1 MLKLSLI
8 APLIA
13 LTFLTNPFAIHKESI
28 SPTGVL
34 AFSSEPSLFDDL
46 ETIAKAP
53 KFDPR
58 NELTPIKDQGD
69 TNLCWAYSA
78 INASEANIIKQGI
91 GNKDTLRLN
100 PQALAYRK
108 YVRNAD
114 PLGNTSQYYDRYAG
128 EWTSRAGAIENTAP
142 ILNMWQGPIGGD
154 KPAAD
159 VYENSLYRL
168 ESASL
173 ISSGLSGAE
182 RIQEIKN
189 AIARYG
195 AVTAST
201 VYDGGT
207 KPYYNDKAVSN
218 GIAHA
223 ITLVGWDDTLDKSLF
238 KPGSVETNGGW
249 LVKNSYSENGYFYL
263 TYESK
268 IVDNTSWSFSYAP
281 KERYDYNYYYDN
293 NDIDFALMKLKQC
306 ANVFE
311 AKKGTNE
318 KPEYLEA
325 INVGFTGYNVDVN
338 VKVYA
343 NLPGWGP
350 TSIEKGTLI
359 ASQTKTFA
367 YGGYQTIVLDHPI
380 SLSPNSYFA
389 IAVEVSS
396 STSSPFLRIIQSQER
411 KPSFAKGYESYD
423 YILNGSGIARI
434 KAYTKCK
441 VASNEHTHDWGEPVY
456 TWNEDNSSVS
466 AKRTCKTDSTH
477 VEEET
482 VGVTESVL
490 QAATCIQKGEKRL
503 TSNAFTN
510 PAFSIQTKDIVLD
523 YGPHTFGEWIPVQ
536 EPTEEQEGIQ
546 GHRDCLVCHKHFD
559 QEGNEIQDLSIPKL
573 PRKVTITV
581 INGSSNASKVEVG
594 TSITVTA
601 DKPKEGMRF
610 KGWADASNHIVSQEE
625 VYTFVV
631 TEDIMLT
638 AIYEPIPVDSSSSE
652 DTNSSSSSSSDYPSS
667 SSSSSGD
674 SSKSDSPILSNGS
687 SSSTESS
694 EDSGSNKP
702 NENTP
707 SSLSSAGIIAISVV
721 SASAVASLSGVIIYK
736 TIRKKRINK

>member
-1 MLKLSLI
+1 MLKLSLV

-13 LTFLTNPFAIHKESI
+13 LAFLTNPFAVHKESI

-34 AFSSEPSLFDDL
+34 ALSESPSLFDDP

-58 NELTPIKDQGD
+58 NELTPVKDQGD

-78 INASEANIIKQGI
+78 IHASEANILKQGI

-114 PLGNTSQYYDRYAG
+114 PLGNSSQYYDRYAG

-142 ILNMWQGPIGGD
+142 ILSMWQGPVGGN
-154 KPAAD
+154 KPATD

-173 ISSGLSGAE
+173 ISSGSSGAE

-201 VYDGGT
+201 FYDGGT

-223 ITLVGWDDTLDKSLF
+223 ITLIGWDDTLDKSLF

-249 LVKNSYSENGYFYL
+249 LVKNSYNDNGYFYL

-268 IVDNTSWSFSYAP
+268 IVDNTSWSFGYAP

-293 NDIDFALMKLKQC
+293 NDIDFSLMKLKQC

-311 AKKGTNE
+311 AKKGTSE

-325 INVGFTGYNVDVN
+325 INVGFTGYNVDVT
-338 VKVYA
+338 VKVYTD
-343 NLPGWGP
+343 LPGWGP
-350 TSIEKGTLI
+350 TSIEKGTLV
-359 ASQTKTFA
+359 ASQTKTFS
-367 YGGYQTIVLDHPI
+367 YGGYQTLVLDQPI
-380 SLSPNSYFA
+380 LLSPNSYFA

-396 STSSPFLRIIQSQER
+396 STSSPFLRIIQSQEK

-441 VASNEHTHDWGEPVY
+441 AASSEHIHDWAEPVY
-456 TWNEDNSSVS
+456 TWSEDSRSVS
-466 AKRTCKTDSTH
+466 AKRICKTDSTH
-477 VEEET
+477 IEEET
-482 VGVTESVL
+482 VGVTETVL
-490 QAATCIQKGEKRL
+490 QEATCRQKGEKRL
-503 TSNAFTN
+503 TSKPFTN
-510 PAFSIQTKDIVLD
+510 PAFSTQTKDIVLD
-523 YGPHTFGEWIPVQ
+523 YGPHYFGEWIPVQ

-546 GHRDCLVCHKHFD
+546 GHKDCLVCHKHFD

-594 TSITVTA
+594 TSVTVTA
-601 DKPKEGMRF
+601 NQPKEGMRF

-631 TEDIMLT
+631 TEDITLT
-638 AIYEPIPVDSSSSE
+638 AVYERIPVDSSSSE
-652 DTNSSSSSSSDYPSS
+652 DTNSSSSSSSKNTSSNSSVSSKSDNPILSSGSS
-667 SSSSSGD
+667 SSSESSG
-674 SSKSDSPILSNGS
+674 
-687 SSSTESS
+687 
-694 EDSGSNKP
+694 DSGSNKP
-702 NENTP
+702 DSPNENAP
-707 SSLSSAGIIAISVV
+707 SSLSSAGIIAISVISVAAVV
-721 SASAVASLSGVIIYK
+721 SLGGMIIYK
-736 TIRKKRINK
+736 AMKKRKLK

>member
-1 MLKLSLI
+1 MLKLSFI
-8 APLIA
+8 TPLIA
-13 LTFLTNPFAIHKESI
+13 LTFPMNPFAVYKKSI

-34 AFSSEPSLFDDL
+34 ASTSNPSLRDDP
-46 ETIAKAP
+46 EVIAKAP

-58 NELTPIKDQGD
+58 NELTPVKDQGD

-78 INASEANIIKQGI
+78 TNASEANILKQGI

-142 ILNMWQGPIGGD
+142 ILSMWQGPIGGD
-154 KPAAD
+154 KPAAN

-189 AIARYG
+189 ATARYG

-201 VYDGGT
+201 FYDGGT

-223 ITLVGWDDTLDKSLF
+223 ITLIGWDDTLDKSLF

-249 LVKNSYSENGYFYL
+249 LVKNSYSDNGYFYL

-268 IVDNTSWSFSYAP
+268 IVDSASWSFSYAP

-293 NDIDFALMKLKQC
+293 NDIDFSLMKLKQC

-311 AKKGTNE
+311 AKKGTSE

-325 INVGFTGYNVDVN
+325 INVGFTGYNVDVT
-338 VKVYA
+338 VKVYTD
-343 NLPGWGP
+343 LPGWGP
-350 TSIEKGTLI
+350 TSIEKGTQV
-359 ASQTKTFA
+359 ASQTKTFS
-367 YGGYQTIVLDHPI
+367 YGGYQTLVLDQPI
-380 SLSPNSYFA
+380 LLSPGSYFA

-396 STSSPFLRIIQSQER
+396 STSSPFLRIIQSQEK

-441 VASNEHTHDWGEPVY
+441 VAPSEHAHDWGEPTYV
-456 TWNEDNSSVS
+456 WSEESRSVS
-466 AKRTCKTDSTH
+466 AKRICKTDSSH
-477 VEEET
+477 IEEET
-482 VGVTESVL
+482 VGVIESVL
-490 QAATCIQKGEKRL
+490 QEATCRQKGEKRL
-503 TSNAFTN
+503 TSKPFTN
-510 PAFSIQTKDIVLD
+510 PAFSTQTKDIVLD
-523 YGPHTFGEWIPVQ
+523 YGPHSFGEWIPVQ

-546 GHRDCLVCHKHFD
+546 GHKDCLACHKHFD

-594 TSITVTA
+594 TSVTVTA
-601 DKPKEGMRF
+601 NQPKEGMRF
-610 KGWADASNHIVSQEE
+610 KGWADAPNHIVSQEE
-625 VYTFVV
+625 VYTFVA
-631 TEDIMLT
+631 TEDVTLT
-638 AIYEPIPVDSSSSE
+638 AIYERIPVDTSSSE
-652 DTNSSSSSSSDYPSS
+652 DTNSSSSSSSENTSS
-667 SSSSSGD
+667 NSSV

-687 SSSTESS
+687 SSSSESS
-694 EDSGSNKP
+694 WDSGSNKP
-702 NENTP
+702 DSPNENA
-707 SSLSSAGIIAISVV
+707 SSSFSSAGIIAISVV
-721 SASAVASLSGVIIYK
+721 SVAAVTSLGGIIVFK
-736 TIRKKRINK
+736 AIRKKRINK

>member
-1 MLKLSLI
+1 MLKLSV
-8 APLIA
+8 AVPLLA
-13 LTFLTNPFAIHKESI
+13 LAFASGSFSIHKESI

-34 AFSSEPSLFDDL
+34 AFSSIPSLRDDP
-46 ETIAKAP
+46 EVIAKAP

-58 NELTPIKDQGD
+58 NELTPVKDQGD

-78 INASEANIIKQGI
+78 IHASEANILKQGI

-114 PLGNTSQYYDRYAG
+114 PLGDTSQYYDRYAG

-142 ILNMWQGPIGGD
+142 ILSMWQGPIEGN
-154 KPAAD
+154 KPATD

-173 ISSGLSGAE
+173 ISSGLSGTE

-201 VYDGGT
+201 FYDGGT

-218 GIAHA
+218 GVPHA
-223 ITLVGWDDTLDKSLF
+223 ITLIGWDDTLDKSLF

-249 LVKNSYSENGYFYL
+249 LVKNSYNDNGYFYL

-268 IVDNTSWSFSYAP
+268 IVDSTSWSFGYAP

-293 NDIDFALMKLKQC
+293 NDIDFSLMKLKQC

-311 AKKGTNE
+311 AKKGTSE

-325 INVGFTGYNVDVN
+325 INVGFTGYNVDVT
-338 VKVYA
+338 VKVYID
-343 NLPGWGP
+343 LPGWGP
-350 TSIEKGTLI
+350 TSIEKGTLVV
-359 ASQTKTFA
+359 SQTKTFS
-367 YGGYQTIVLDHPI
+367 YGGYQTLVLDQPI
-380 SLSPNSYFA
+380 LLSPSSYFA

-396 STSSPFLRIIQSQER
+396 STSSPFLRIIQSQEK

-441 VASNEHTHDWGEPVY
+441 VAPSEHAHDWGEPTYV
-456 TWNEDNSSVS
+456 WSEESRSVS
-466 AKRTCKTDSTH
+466 AKRICKTDSSH
-477 VEEET
+477 IEEET
-482 VGVTESVL
+482 VGVIESVL
-490 QAATCIQKGEKRL
+490 QEATCRQKGEKRL
-503 TSNAFTN
+503 TSKPFTN
-510 PAFSIQTKDIVLD
+510 PAFSTQTKDIVLD
-523 YGPHTFGEWIPVQ
+523 YGPHSFGEWIPIQ

-546 GHRDCLVCHKHFD
+546 GHKDCLVCHKHFD
-559 QEGNEIQDLSIPKL
+559 QAGNEIQDLSIPKL

-594 TSITVTA
+594 TSVTVTA
-601 DKPKEGMRF
+601 NQPKEGMRF
-610 KGWADASNHIVSQEE
+610 KGWADASNRVVSQEE
-625 VYTFVV
+625 VYTFVA
-631 TEDIMLT
+631 TEDVTLT
-638 AIYEPIPVDSSSSE
+638 AIYERIPVDTSSSE
-652 DTNSSSSSSSDYPSS
+652 DTNSSSSSSSENTSS
-667 SSSSSGD
+667 NSSV
-674 SSKSDSPILSNGS
+674 SSKSDSPILSSGS
-687 SSSTESS
+687 SSSSESS
-694 EDSGSNKP
+694 GDSGSNKPDSP

-707 SSLSSAGIIAISVV
+707 SSLSSAGIIAISVISV
-721 SASAVASLSGVIIYK
+721 AAVASLGGVIIYNA
-736 TIRKKRINK
+736 TKKRKLK

>member
-1 MLKLSLI
+1 MLKLSLVT
-8 APLIA
+8 PLIA
-13 LTFLTNPFAIHKESI
+13 LTFLANPFAVHKESI

-34 AFSSEPSLFDDL
+34 AFSSIPSLWD
-46 ETIAKAP
+46 EPEAIAKAP

-58 NELTPIKDQGD
+58 NELTPVKDQGD

-78 INASEANIIKQGI
+78 TNASEANILKQGI
-91 GNKDTLRLN
+91 GDKDTLRLN

-114 PLGNTSQYYDRYAG
+114 PLGNTSQYYDRYAS
-128 EWTSRAGAIENTAP
+128 EWTSKAGAIENTAP
-142 ILNMWQGPIGGD
+142 VLSMWQGPIGGD

-159 VYENSLYRL
+159 VHENTLYRL

-189 AIARYG
+189 AIAQYG

-201 VYDGGT
+201 FYDGGT

-223 ITLVGWDDTLDKSLF
+223 ITLIGWDDTLDKSLF

-249 LVKNSYSENGYFYL
+249 LVKNSYNDNGYFYL

-268 IVDNTSWSFSYAP
+268 IVDNTSWSFGYAP

-293 NDIDFALMKLKQC
+293 NDIDFSLMKLKQC

-311 AKKGTNE
+311 AKKGTSE

-325 INVGFTGYNVDVN
+325 INVGFTGYNVDVT
-338 VKVYA
+338 VKVYTD
-343 NLPGWGP
+343 LPGWGP
-350 TSIEKGTLI
+350 TSIEKGTLV
-359 ASQTKTFA
+359 ASQTKTFP
-367 YGGYQTIVLDHPI
+367 YGGYQTLVLDQPI
-380 SLSPNSYFA
+380 LLSPSSYFA
-389 IAVEVSS
+389 VAVEVSS
-396 STSSPFLRIIQSQER
+396 STSSPFLRIIQSQEK

-441 VASNEHTHDWGEPVY
+441 VASNEHIHDWGEPTYV
-456 TWNEDNSSVS
+456 WSENNSSVS
-466 AKRTCKTDSTH
+466 AKRICKTDSTH
-477 VEEET
+477 IEEET
-482 VGVTESVL
+482 VGVTESIL
-490 QAATCIQKGEKRL
+490 QEATCLQKGEKRL
-503 TSNAFTN
+503 TSNPFAN
-510 PAFSIQTKDIVLD
+510 PAFSTQTKDIVLD
-523 YGPHTFGEWIPVQ
+523 NGPHYFGEWIPAQ
-536 EPTEEQEGIQ
+536 EPTEEQEGVQ

-573 PRKVTITV
+573 PKKITITV

-594 TSITVTA
+594 TSVTVTA
-601 DKPKEGMRF
+601 NQPKEGMRF

-625 VYTFVV
+625 VYTFVA
-631 TEDIMLT
+631 TEDVTLT
-638 AIYEPIPVDSSSSE
+638 AIYERIPVDTSSSE
-652 DTNSSSSSSSDYPSS
+652 ETNSSSSSSSENTSS
-667 SSSSSGD
+667 NSSI
-674 SSKSDSPILSNGS
+674 SSKSDSPILSSGS
-687 SSSTESS
+687 SSSSESS
-694 EDSGSNKP
+694 GDSGSNKPDSP

-707 SSLSSAGIIAISVV
+707 SSLSSVGIITISVV
-721 SASAVASLSGVIIYK
+721 SATAVVSLGGVIIYNA
-736 TIRKKRINK
+736 TKKRKLK

>member
-8 APLIA
+8 TPLIA
-13 LTFLTNPFAIHKESI
+13 LTFLMNPFAIHRESI

-34 AFSSEPSLFDDL
+34 AFSSGPSLFDDP
-46 ETIAKAP
+46 ETIALAP

-58 NELTPIKDQGD
+58 NELTPVKDQGD

-78 INASEANIIKQGI
+78 IHASEANILKQGI

-142 ILNMWQGPIGGD
+142 VLSMWQGPIGGD
-154 KPAAD
+154 KPAAN
-159 VYENSLYRL
+159 VHENTLYRL

-189 AIARYG
+189 AVARYG

-201 VYDGGT
+201 FYDGGT

-223 ITLVGWDDTLDKSLF
+223 ITLIGWDDTLDKSLF

-249 LVKNSYSENGYFYL
+249 LVKNSYNDNGYFYL

-293 NDIDFALMKLKQC
+293 SETDFSLIKLRQC

-311 AKKGTNE
+311 AKKGTSE

-325 INVGFTGYNVDVN
+325 INVGFTGYNVDVT
-338 VKVYA
+338 VKVYTD
-343 NLPGWGP
+343 LPEWGP
-350 TSIEKGTLI
+350 TSIEKGTQV
-359 ASQTKTFA
+359 ASQTKTFS
-367 YGGYQTIVLDHPI
+367 YGGYQTIVLNQPI
-380 SLSPNSYFA
+380 LLSPGSYFA

-396 STSSPFLRIIQSQER
+396 STSSPFLRIIQSQEK
-411 KPSFAKGYESYD
+411 KPSLAKGYESYD

-441 VASNEHTHDWGEPVY
+441 ATSSEHIHDWGEPTYV
-456 TWNEDNSSVS
+456 WNENNSSVS
-466 AKRTCKTDSTH
+466 AKRICKTDSTH
-477 VEEET
+477 IEEET
-482 VGVTESVL
+482 VEVTETVL
-490 QAATCIQKGEKRL
+490 QEATCLQNGEKLL
-503 TSNAFTN
+503 TSKPFTN
-510 PAFSIQTKDIVLD
+510 PAFSTQTKDIILD
-523 YGPHTFGEWIPVQ
+523 YGPHSFGEWIPIQ

-546 GHRDCLVCHKHFD
+546 GHKDCLVCHKHFD

-594 TSITVTA
+594 TSVTVTA
-601 DKPKEGMRF
+601 DKPKEGMQF
-610 KGWADASNHIVSQEE
+610 KGWADGFGHIVSYEE
-625 VYTFVV
+625 IYTFVA
-631 TEDIMLT
+631 TEDITLT
-638 AIYEPIPVDSSSSE
+638 AIYERIPVDTSSSE
-652 DTNSSSSSSSDYPSS
+652 NTNSSSSSSSENTSS
-667 SSSSSGD
+667 NSSI
-674 SSKSDSPILSNGS
+674 SSKSDNPILSNGS
-687 SSSTESS
+687 SSSSESS
-694 EDSGSNKP
+694 GDSGSNKPDSP

-707 SSLSSAGIIAISVV
+707 SSLSFAGIIAISIVSATAVV
-721 SASAVASLSGVIIYK
+721 SLGGVIIYK
-736 TIRKKRINK
+736 ATKKRKLK

>member
-1 MLKLSLI
+1 MLKLSFI
-8 APLIA
+8 TTLIA
-13 LTFLTNPFAIHKESI
+13 LTFSMNPFAVYKKSI

-34 AFSSEPSLFDDL
+34 VSTSNPSLRDDP
-46 ETIAKAP
+46 EVIAKVP

-58 NELTPIKDQGD
+58 NELTPVKDQGD

-78 INASEANIIKQGI
+78 IHASEANILKQGI
-91 GNKDTLRLN
+91 GNKNTLRLN

-128 EWTSRAGAIENTAP
+128 EWTSKAGAIENTAP
-142 ILNMWQGPIGGD
+142 VLSMWQGPIGGD

-189 AIARYG
+189 AIAQYG

-201 VYDGGT
+201 FYDGGT

-223 ITLVGWDDTLDKSLF
+223 ITLIGWDDTLDKSLF

-249 LVKNSYSENGYFYL
+249 LVKNSYNDNGYFYL

-268 IVDNTSWSFSYAP
+268 IVDSTSWSFGYAP

-293 NDIDFALMKLKQC
+293 NDIDFSLMKLKQC

-311 AKKGTNE
+311 AKKGTSE

-325 INVGFTGYNVDVN
+325 INVGFTGYNVDVT
-338 VKVYA
+338 VKVYTD
-343 NLPGWGP
+343 LPGWGP
-350 TSIEKGTLI
+350 TSIEKGTLV
-359 ASQTKTFA
+359 ASQTKTFS
-367 YGGYQTIVLDHPI
+367 YGGYQTLVLDQPI
-380 SLSPNSYFA
+380 LLSPNSYFA

-396 STSSPFLRIIQSQER
+396 STSSPFLRIIQSQEK
-411 KPSFAKGYESYD
+411 KPSFAKGHESYD

-441 VASNEHTHDWGEPVY
+441 VAPSEHAHDWGEPVY
-456 TWNEDNSSVS
+456 TWSEESRSVS
-466 AKRTCKTDSTH
+466 AKRICKTDSTH
-477 VEEET
+477 IEEET
-482 VGVTESVL
+482 VGVTETVL
-490 QAATCIQKGEKRL
+490 QEATCRQKGEKRL
-503 TSNAFTN
+503 TSKPFTN
-510 PAFSIQTKDIVLD
+510 PAFSTQTKDIVLD
-523 YGPHTFGEWIPVQ
+523 YGPHSFGEWIPTQ
-536 EPTEEQEGIQ
+536 KPTEEQEGVQ
-546 GHRDCLVCHKHFD
+546 GHKDCLACHMHFD

-594 TSITVTA
+594 TSVTVTA
-601 DKPKEGMRF
+601 NQPKEGMRF

-625 VYTFVV
+625 VYTFVA
-631 TEDIMLT
+631 TEDVTLT
-638 AIYEPIPVDSSSSE
+638 AVYERIPVDTSSSE
-652 DTNSSSSSSSDYPSS
+652 DTNSSSSSSSKNTSSNSSVSSKSDNPILSSGSS
-667 SSSSSGD
+667 SSSESSG
-674 SSKSDSPILSNGS
+674 
-687 SSSTESS
+687 
-694 EDSGSNKP
+694 DSGSNKP
-702 NENTP
+702 DSPNENAP
-707 SSLSSAGIIAISVV
+707 SSLSSAGIIAISVISVAAAV
-721 SASAVASLSGVIIYK
+721 SLGGVIIYK
-736 TIRKKRINK
+736 AMKKRKLK

>member
-8 APLIA
+8 TPLIA
-13 LTFLTNPFAIHKESI
+13 LAFLTNPFAIHKEPI

-34 AFSSEPSLFDDL
+34 AFSSSPSLFDDL
-46 ETIAKAP
+46 ETIAQAP

-78 INASEANIIKQGI
+78 TNASEANIIKQGI

-108 YVRNAD
+108 YARNAD
-114 PLGNTSQYYDRYAG
+114 PLGNTSQCYDRYAG

-142 ILNMWQGPIGGD
+142 ILSMWQGPIGGD

-311 AKKGTNE
+311 AKKGTSE

-350 TSIEKGTLI
+350 TSIEKGTLV
-359 ASQTKTFA
+359 ANQTKTFA
-367 YGGYQTIVLDHPI
+367 YGGYQTIVLDHPV

-396 STSSPFLRIIQSQER
+396 STSSSFLRIVQSQEK
-411 KPSFAKGYESYD
+411 KPSFAKGYENYD

-441 VASNEHTHDWGEPVY
+441 VASSEHTHDWGEPVY

-466 AKRTCKTDSTH
+466 AKRTCKTDSAH

-482 VGVTESVL
+482 VGVTESMI
-490 QAATCIQKGEKRL
+490 QIATCLQKGEKRL

-523 YGPHTFGEWIPVQ
+523 YGPHTFGEWISTQ

-546 GHRDCLVCHKHFD
+546 GHKDCLVCHKHFD
-559 QEGNEIQDLSIPKL
+559 QEGNKIFDLSIPKL
-573 PRKVTITV
+573 PRKATVTV
-581 INGSSNASKVEVG
+581 INGSSSASKVEVG
-594 TSITVTA
+594 TSVTVTA
-601 DKPKEGMRF
+601 NKPKEGMRF
-610 KGWADASNHIVSQEE
+610 KGWADASNHIASQEE

-631 TEDIMLT
+631 TEDITLT

-652 DTNSSSSSSSDYPSS
+652 DTSSSNSSSSEYPSS
-667 SSSSSGD
+667 SSSSSSG
-674 SSKSDSPILSNGS
+674 SNKSDNPILSNGS
-687 SSSTESS
+687 NSSTESS
-694 EDSGSNKP
+694 GDSGSNKP

-721 SASAVASLSGVIIYK
+721 SATTVASLGGVIIYK
-736 TIRKKRINK
+736 AIKKRKLK

>member
-1 MLKLSLI
+1 MLKLSLT

-13 LTFLTNPFAIHKESI
+13 LAFLANPFAIHKESI
-28 SPTGVL
+28 SPTGVF
-34 AFSSEPSLFDDL
+34 AFSSIPSLRD
-46 ETIAKAP
+46 EPEAIAKAP

-58 NELTPIKDQGD
+58 NELTPVKDQGD

-78 INASEANIIKQGI
+78 TNASEANILKQGI

-108 YVRNAD
+108 YVRSAD
-114 PLGNTSQYYDRYAG
+114 PLGNTSKYYNRYAG

-142 ILNMWQGPIGGD
+142 ILSMWQGPVGGD

-159 VYENSLYRL
+159 VYENTLYRL

-189 AIARYG
+189 AIAQYG

-201 VYDGGT
+201 FYDGGT
-207 KPYYNDKAVSN
+207 KPYYNDTAVSN
-218 GIAHA
+218 GVAHA
-223 ITLVGWDDTLDKSLF
+223 ITLIGWDDTLDKSLF

-249 LVKNSYSENGYFYL
+249 LVKNSYNDNGYFYL

-268 IVDNTSWSFSYAP
+268 IVDNTSWSFGYAP

-293 NDIDFALMKLKQC
+293 NDIDFSLMKLKQC

-311 AKKGTNE
+311 AKKGTSE

-325 INVGFTGYNVDVN
+325 INVGFTGYNVDVT
-338 VKVYA
+338 VKVYTD
-343 NLPGWGP
+343 LPGWGP
-350 TSIEKGTLI
+350 TSIEKGTLV
-359 ASQTKTFA
+359 ASQTKTFS
-367 YGGYQTIVLDHPI
+367 YGGYQTLVLDQPI
-380 SLSPNSYFA
+380 LLSPSSYFA

-396 STSSPFLRIIQSQER
+396 STSSPFLRIIQSQEK

-441 VASNEHTHDWGEPVY
+441 VASNEHIHDWGEPTYV
-456 TWNEDNSSVS
+456 WNENNSSVS
-466 AKRTCKTDSTH
+466 AKRICKTDPTH

-482 VGVTESVL
+482 VGVIESVL
-490 QAATCIQKGEKRL
+490 QEATCRQKGEKRL
-503 TSNAFTN
+503 TSKPFTN
-510 PAFSIQTKDIVLD
+510 PAFSTQTKDIVLD
-523 YGPHTFGEWIPVQ
+523 YGPHSFGEWIPTQ
-536 EPTEEQEGIQ
+536 EPTEEQEGVQ
-546 GHRDCLVCHKHFD
+546 GHKDCLVCHKHFD

-581 INGSSNASKVEVG
+581 INGSSSASKVEVG
-594 TSITVTA
+594 TSVTVTA
-601 DKPKEGMRF
+601 NQPKKGMRF
-610 KGWADASNHIVSQEE
+610 KGWADASNRVVSQEE
-625 VYTFVV
+625 VYTFVA
-631 TEDIMLT
+631 TEDVTLT
-638 AIYEPIPVDSSSSE
+638 AVYERIPVDTSSSE
-652 DTNSSSSSSSDYPSS
+652 DTNSSSSSSENASS
-667 SSSSSGD
+667 NSSI

-687 SSSTESS
+687 SSSSESS
-694 EDSGSNKP
+694 GDSGSNKSDSP

-707 SSLSSAGIIAISVV
+707 SSFSSAGIIAISVISV
-721 SASAVASLSGVIIYK
+721 AAVASLGGIIVFK
-736 TIRKKRINK
+736 AMKKRKLK

>member
-1 MLKLSLI
+1 MLKLSV
-8 APLIA
+8 AVPLLA
-13 LTFLTNPFAIHKESI
+13 LAFASGSFSIHKESI

-34 AFSSEPSLFDDL
+34 AFSSIPSLRDDP
-46 ETIAKAP
+46 EAIAKAP

-58 NELTPIKDQGD
+58 NELTPVKDQGD

-78 INASEANIIKQGI
+78 IHASEANILKQGI

-142 ILNMWQGPIGGD
+142 ILSMWQGPIEGN

-159 VYENSLYRL
+159 VHENTLYRL

-201 VYDGGT
+201 FYDGGT

-223 ITLVGWDDTLDKSLF
+223 IALIGWDDTLDKSLF

-249 LVKNSYSENGYFYL
+249 LVKNSYNDNGYFYL

-268 IVDNTSWSFSYAP
+268 IVDSTSWSFGYAP

-293 NDIDFALMKLKQC
+293 NDIDFSLMKLKQC

-311 AKKGTNE
+311 AKKGTSE

-325 INVGFTGYNVDVN
+325 INVGFTGYNVDVT
-338 VKVYA
+338 VKVYTD
-343 NLPGWGP
+343 LPGWGP
-350 TSIEKGTLI
+350 TSIEKGTLV
-359 ASQTKTFA
+359 ASQTKTFS
-367 YGGYQTIVLDHPI
+367 YGGYQTLVLDQPI
-380 SLSPNSYFA
+380 LLSPSSYFA

-396 STSSPFLRIIQSQER
+396 STSSPFLRIIQSQEK

-441 VASNEHTHDWGEPVY
+441 VVPSEHAHDWGEPTYV
-456 TWNEDNSSVS
+456 WSEESRSVS
-466 AKRTCKTDSTH
+466 AKRICKTDPRRRRNRRGHRNRSSTSH
-477 VEEET
+477 VP
-482 VGVTESVL
+482 S
-490 QAATCIQKGEKRL
+490 KRRK
-503 TSNAFTN
+503 TSN
-510 PAFSIQTKDIVLD
+510 K
-523 YGPHTFGEWIPVQ
+523 
-536 EPTEEQEGIQ
+536 
-546 GHRDCLVCHKHFD
+546 
-559 QEGNEIQDLSIPKL
+559 
-573 PRKVTITV
+573 
-581 INGSSNASKVEVG
+581 
-594 TSITVTA
+594 
-601 DKPKEGMRF
+601 
-610 KGWADASNHIVSQEE
+610 
-625 VYTFVV
+625 
-631 TEDIMLT
+631 
-638 AIYEPIPVDSSSSE
+638 
-652 DTNSSSSSSSDYPSS
+652 
-667 SSSSSGD
+667 
-674 SSKSDSPILSNGS
+674 
-687 SSSTESS
+687 
-694 EDSGSNKP
+694 
-702 NENTP
+702 
-707 SSLSSAGIIAISVV
+707 
-721 SASAVASLSGVIIYK
+721 
-736 TIRKKRINK
+736 

>member
-8 APLIA
+8 TPLIA
-13 LTFLTNPFAIHKESI
+13 LAFLMNPFAVHKESI
-28 SPTGVL
+28 SPTGVF
-34 AFSSEPSLFDDL
+34 AFSSIPSLRDDP
-46 ETIAKAP
+46 EAIAKAP

-58 NELTPIKDQGD
+58 NELTPVKDQGD

-78 INASEANIIKQGI
+78 TNASEANILKQGI
-91 GNKDTLRLN
+91 GDKDTLRLN

-128 EWTSRAGAIENTAP
+128 EWTSKAGAIENTAP
-142 ILNMWQGPIGGD
+142 VLSMWQGPVGGD
-154 KPAAD
+154 KPSTD

-189 AIARYG
+189 AIAQYG

-201 VYDGGT
+201 FYDGGA

-223 ITLVGWDDTLDKSLF
+223 ITLIGWDDTLDKSLF

-249 LVKNSYSENGYFYL
+249 LVKNSYNDNGYFYL

-268 IVDNTSWSFSYAP
+268 IVDSTSWSFSYAP
-281 KERYDYNYYYDN
+281 KERYDYNYYCDN
-293 NDIDFALMKLKQC
+293 NDIDFSLMKLKQC

-311 AKKGTNE
+311 AKKGTSE

-325 INVGFTGYNVDVN
+325 INVGFTGYNVDVT
-338 VKVYA
+338 VKVYT

-350 TSIEKGTLI
+350 TSIEKGTLV
-359 ASQTKTFA
+359 ASQTKTFS
-367 YGGYQTIVLDHPI
+367 YGGYQTLVLDQPI
-380 SLSPNSYFA
+380 LLSPNSYFA

-396 STSSPFLRIIQSQER
+396 STSSPFLRIIQSQEK

-441 VASNEHTHDWGEPVY
+441 VASNEHIHDWGEPTYV
-456 TWNEDNSSVS
+456 WNENNSSVS
-466 AKRTCKTDSTH
+466 AKRICKTDPTH

-482 VGVTESVL
+482 VGVIESVL
-490 QAATCIQKGEKRL
+490 QEATCRQKGEKRL
-503 TSNAFTN
+503 TSKPFTN
-510 PAFSIQTKDIVLD
+510 PAFSTQTKDIVLD
-523 YGPHTFGEWIPVQ
+523 YGPHYFGEWIPTQ
-536 EPTEEQEGIQ
+536 EPTEEQEGVQ
-546 GHRDCLVCHKHFD
+546 GHKDCLVCHKHFD
-559 QEGNEIQDLSIPKL
+559 HEGNEIQDLSIPKL

-581 INGSSNASKVEVG
+581 INGSSSASKVEVG
-594 TSITVTA
+594 TSVTVTA
-601 DKPKEGMRF
+601 DQPKEGMQF
-610 KGWADASNHIVSQEE
+610 KGWADASNHIVSYEE
-625 VYTFVV
+625 IYTFVA
-631 TEDIMLT
+631 TEDVTLT
-638 AIYEPIPVDSSSSE
+638 AVYERIPVDSSSSE
-652 DTNSSSSSSSDYPSS
+652 GANSSSSSSRENTSS
-667 SSSSSGD
+667 NSSV
-674 SSKSDSPILSNGS
+674 SSKSDSPILSSGS
-687 SSSTESS
+687 SSSSESS
-694 EDSGSNKP
+694 GDSGSNKP
-702 NENTP
+702 NSPNENT
-707 SSLSSAGIIAISVV
+707 SSSFSSAGIIAISVV
-721 SASAVASLSGVIIYK
+721 SATAVASLGGIIVFK
-736 TIRKKRINK
+736 AMKKRKLK

>member
-8 APLIA
+8 TPLIA
-13 LTFLTNPFAIHKESI
+13 LALLMNPFAAHRGSI

-34 AFSSEPSLFDDL
+34 AFSSGPSLFDDP

-78 INASEANIIKQGI
+78 IHASEANILKQGI

-128 EWTSRAGAIENTAP
+128 EWTSKAGAIENTAP
-142 ILNMWQGPIGGD
+142 ILSMWQGPIGGD

-173 ISSGLSGAE
+173 IASGLTGEE

-189 AIARYG
+189 AIAQYG

-223 ITLVGWDDTLDKSLF
+223 ITLIGWDDTLDKSLF

-249 LVKNSYSENGYFYL
+249 LVKNSYNDNGYFYL

-268 IVDNTSWSFSYAP
+268 IVDNTSWSFGYAP

-293 NDIDFALMKLKQC
+293 NDIDFSLMKLKQC

-311 AKKGTNE
+311 AKKGTSE

-325 INVGFTGYNVDVN
+325 INVGFTGYNVDVT
-338 VKVYA
+338 VKVYTD
-343 NLPGWGP
+343 LPGWGP
-350 TSIEKGTLI
+350 TSIEKGTLV
-359 ASQTKTFA
+359 ASQTKTFS
-367 YGGYQTIVLDHPI
+367 YGGYQTLVLDQPI
-380 SLSPNSYFA
+380 LLSPSSYFA

-396 STSSPFLRIIQSQER
+396 STSSPFLRIIQSQEK

-441 VASNEHTHDWGEPVY
+441 VASNEHIHDWGEPTYV
-456 TWNEDNSSVS
+456 WNENNSSVS
-466 AKRTCKTDSTH
+466 AKRICKTDPTH

-482 VGVTESVL
+482 VGVIESVL
-490 QAATCIQKGEKRL
+490 QEATCRQKGEKRL
-503 TSNAFTN
+503 TSKPFTN
-510 PAFSIQTKDIVLD
+510 PAFSTQTKDIVLD
-523 YGPHTFGEWIPVQ
+523 YGPHSFGEWIPTQ
-536 EPTEEQEGIQ
+536 EPTEEQEGVQ
-546 GHRDCLVCHKHFD
+546 GHKDCLVCHKHFD

-594 TSITVTA
+594 TSVTVTA
-601 DKPKEGMRF
+601 NQPKEGMRF
-610 KGWADASNHIVSQEE
+610 KGWADASNHIVSYEE
-625 VYTFVV
+625 IYTFVA
-631 TEDIMLT
+631 TEDVTLT
-638 AIYEPIPVDSSSSE
+638 AVYERIPVDSSSSE
-652 DTNSSSSSSSDYPSS
+652 DTNSSSSSSENTSS
-667 SSSSSGD
+667 NSSV
-674 SSKSDSPILSNGS
+674 SSKSDSPILSSGS
-687 SSSTESS
+687 SSSSESS
-694 EDSGSNKP
+694 GDSGSNKSDSP

-707 SSLSSAGIIAISVV
+707 SSFSSAGIIAISVV
-721 SASAVASLSGVIIYK
+721 SATAVASLGGIIVFK
-736 TIRKKRINK
+736 AMKKRKLK

>member
-1 MLKLSLI
+1 MLKLSFI
-8 APLIA
+8 TPLIA
-13 LTFLTNPFAIHKESI
+13 LTFLTNPLAIHKESI

-34 AFSSEPSLFDDL
+34 AFSSDPSLFDDL

-58 NELTPIKDQGD
+58 NDLTPVKDQGD

-78 INASEANIIKQGI
+78 TNASEANIIKQGI
-91 GNKDTLRLN
+91 GNKNTLRLN

-114 PLGNTSQYYDRYAG
+114 PLGNTSQYYDHYAG

-142 ILNMWQGPIGGD
+142 ILSMWQGPVGGD
-154 KPAAD
+154 KPTAD
-159 VYENSLYRL
+159 VYENSLFRL
-168 ESASL
+168 ESANL
-173 ISSGLSGAE
+173 ISSGLSGTE

-249 LVKNSYSENGYFYL
+249 LVKNSYNENGYFYL

-268 IVDNTSWSFSYAP
+268 IVDNTSWSFGYAP

-325 INVGFTGYNVDVN
+325 INVGFTGFNVDVN

-350 TSIEKGTLI
+350 TSIEKGTLV

-367 YGGYQTIVLDHPI
+367 YGGYQTIVLDHPVSI
-380 SLSPNSYFA
+380 SPNSYFA

-396 STSSPFLRIIQSQER
+396 STSSPFLRIIQSQEK
-411 KPSFAKGYESYD
+411 KPSFAKGHESYD

-441 VASNEHTHDWGEPVY
+441 ATSSEHIHEWGEPVY
-456 TWNEDNSSVS
+456 TWSEGNASVS
-466 AKRTCKTDSTH
+466 AKRICKTNSTH

-482 VGVTESVL
+482 VGVIESMI
-490 QAATCIQKGEKRL
+490 QIATCLQKGEKRL
-503 TSNAFTN
+503 TSKPFTN

-523 YGPHTFGEWIPVQ
+523 YGPHYFGEWIPTQ
-536 EPTEEQEGIQ
+536 EPTEEQEGVQ
-546 GHRDCLVCHKHFD
+546 GHKDCLVCHKHFD

-581 INGSSNASKVEVG
+581 INGSSSASKVEVG
-594 TSITVTA
+594 TSVTVTA

-625 VYTFVV
+625 VYTFVA
-631 TEDIMLT
+631 TEDVTLT
-638 AIYEPIPVDSSSSE
+638 AIYERIPVDTSSSE
-652 DTNSSSSSSSDYPSS
+652 DTNSNSSSSSENASS
-667 SSSSSGD
+667 NSSV
-674 SSKSDSPILSNGS
+674 SSKSDSPILSSGS
-687 SSSTESS
+687 SSSSESS
-694 EDSGSNKP
+694 GDSGSNEPDSP
-702 NENTP
+702 NENVP

-721 SASAVASLSGVIIYK
+721 SATAVVSLGGIIVFK
-736 TIRKKRINK
+736 AMKKRKLK

>member
-1 MLKLSLI
+1 MLKLSLVT
-8 APLIA
+8 PLIA
-13 LTFLTNPFAIHKESI
+13 LTFLTSPFTVHKGSI

-34 AFSSEPSLFDDL
+34 VSTSNPSLRDDP
-46 ETIAKAP
+46 EVIAKAP

-58 NELTPIKDQGD
+58 NELTPVKDQGD

-78 INASEANIIKQGI
+78 TNASEANILKQGI
-91 GNKDTLRLN
+91 GNKDTLCLN

-114 PLGNTSQYYDRYAG
+114 PLGNTSKYYDRYAG
-128 EWTSRAGAIENTAP
+128 EWTSKAGAIENTAP
-142 ILNMWQGPIGGD
+142 VLSMWQGPVGGN
-154 KPAAD
+154 KPATD

-173 ISSGLSGAE
+173 ISSGLSGAG

-189 AIARYG
+189 AIAQYG

-201 VYDGGT
+201 FYDGGT

-223 ITLVGWDDTLDKSLF
+223 ITLIGWDDTLDKSLF

-249 LVKNSYSENGYFYL
+249 LVKNSYNDNGYFYL

-268 IVDNTSWSFSYAP
+268 IVDNTSWSFGYAP

-293 NDIDFALMKLKQC
+293 NDIDFSLMKLKQC

-311 AKKGTNE
+311 AKKGTSE

-325 INVGFTGYNVDVN
+325 INVGFTGYNVDVT
-338 VKVYA
+338 VKVYTD
-343 NLPGWGP
+343 LPGWGP
-350 TSIEKGTLI
+350 TSIEKGTLV
-359 ASQTKTFA
+359 ASQTKTFP
-367 YGGYQTIVLDHPI
+367 YGGYQTLVLDQPI
-380 SLSPNSYFA
+380 LLSPSSYFA

-396 STSSPFLRIIQSQER
+396 STSSPFLRIIQSQEK

-441 VASNEHTHDWGEPVY
+441 AASSEHIHDWGEPTYV
-456 TWNEDNSSVS
+456 WNENNSSVS
-466 AKRTCKTDSTH
+466 AKRICKTDPTH
-477 VEEET
+477 AEEET
-482 VGVTESVL
+482 VGITESIL
-490 QAATCIQKGEKRL
+490 QEATCLQKGKKRL
-503 TSNAFTN
+503 TSNPFAN
-510 PAFSIQTKDIVLD
+510 PAFSTQTKDIVLD
-523 YGPHTFGEWIPVQ
+523 HGPHSFGEWIPTQ
-536 EPTEEQEGIQ
+536 EPMEEQEGIQ
-546 GHRDCLVCHKHFD
+546 GHKDCLVCHKHFD

-594 TSITVTA
+594 TSVTVTA
-601 DKPKEGMRF
+601 NQPKKGMRF

-631 TEDIMLT
+631 TEDITLT
-638 AIYEPIPVDSSSSE
+638 AIYERIPVDSSSSE
-652 DTNSSSSSSSDYPSS
+652 NTNSSSSSSNENTSSNSSVSSKSDNPILSSGSS
-667 SSSSSGD
+667 SSSESSGNSGLNKPD
-674 SSKSDSPILSNGS
+674 S
-687 SSSTESS
+687 
-694 EDSGSNKP
+694 P

-707 SSLSSAGIIAISVV
+707 SSLSSAGIIAISVISV
-721 SASAVASLSGVIIYK
+721 AAVASLGGIIVFK
-736 TIRKKRINK
+736 AMKKRKLK

>member
-8 APLIA
+8 TPLIA
-13 LTFLTNPFAIHKESI
+13 LAFLTNPFAIHKEPI

-34 AFSSEPSLFDDL
+34 AFSSNPSLFDDP
-46 ETIAKAP
+46 ETIAQAP

-78 INASEANIIKQGI
+78 TNASEANIIKQGI

-142 ILNMWQGPIGGD
+142 ILSMWQGPIGGD

-168 ESASL
+168 ESANL

-293 NDIDFALMKLKQC
+293 NDIDFALLKLKQC
-306 ANVFE
+306 VNVFE
-311 AKKGTNE
+311 AKKGTSE

-367 YGGYQTIVLDHPI
+367 YGGYQTIVLDHPV

-396 STSSPFLRIIQSQER
+396 STSSSFLRIIQSQEK

-441 VASNEHTHDWGEPVY
+441 VASSEHTHDWGEPVY

-466 AKRTCKTDSTH
+466 AKRICKTDSTH

-490 QAATCIQKGEKRL
+490 QEPTCLQKGEKRL
-503 TSNAFTN
+503 TSKPFIN

-523 YGPHTFGEWIPVQ
+523 YGPHTFGKWIPTQ

-546 GHRDCLVCHKHFD
+546 GHKDCLVCHKHFD
-559 QEGNEIQDLSIPKL
+559 QEGNEIFDLSIPKL
-573 PRKVTITV
+573 PKKATITV
-581 INGSSNASKVEVG
+581 INGSSSASKVEVG
-594 TSITVTA
+594 TSVTVTA

-631 TEDIMLT
+631 TEDITLT
-638 AIYEPIPVDSSSSE
+638 AIYEPIPANSSSIE
-652 DTNSSSSSSSDYPSS
+652 DTNSSSSSPSSENPSS
-667 SSSSSGD
+667 SSSSSSG
-674 SSKSDSPILSNGS
+674 SSKSDNPISSNGS
-687 SSSTESS
+687 SSSTESR

-721 SASAVASLSGVIIYK
+721 SATAVASLGGVIIYK
-736 TIRKKRINK
+736 ATKKRKLK